1 MVFADSAAGPILIFV
16 GIAIFL
22 ILLFGNWLMFQKA
35 GQRGWTCIIPFLNM
49 LVMLRIVRRP
59 LWWLLLLFIPFVNIV
74 VGIIIALDLA
84 KVFGKS
90 VGFAIGLIILP
101 WIFLVIL
108 GLGAAQY
115 QPEPDPLF

>member
-1 MVFADSAAGPILIFV
+1 MVLADSSAGPILTFV

-35 GQRGWTCIIPFLNM
+35 GQRGWTCIIPILNL
-49 LVMLRIVRRP
+49 LVLLRIVRRP
-59 LWWLLLLFIPFVNIV
+59 LWWIVLMIIPIVNLVVFIIV
-74 VGIIIALDLA
+74 MLDLA
-84 KVFGKS
+84 KVFGKG
-90 VGFAIGLIILP
+90 VGWAIGLILLP

>member
-1 MVFADSAAGPILIFV
+1 MVLADSAAGPIAIFFGV
-16 GIAIFL
+16 AVFL

-35 GQRGWTCIIPFLNM
+35 GQRGWTCIIPILNL
-49 LVMLRIVRRP
+49 LVFLRIVRRP
-59 LWWLLLLFIPFVNIV
+59 LWWVVLLLIPIVGWV
-74 VGIIIALDLA
+74 VGIVVMFDLA
-84 KVFGKS
+84 KSFGKG
-90 VGFAIGLIILP
+90 VGFAIGLILLP

>member
-22 ILLFGNWLMFQKA
+22 ILLFGNWLMFEKA
-35 GQRGWTCIIPFLNM
+35 GQRGWTCIIPILNL
-49 LVMLRIVRRP
+49 LVFLRIVKRP
-59 LWWLLLLFIPFVNIV
+59 LWWFILLLIPVVGFV
-74 VGIIIALDLA
+74 VGIIVMLDLA

-90 VGFAIGLIILP
+90 VAFAIGLILLP

-115 QPEPDPLF
+115 QEEPDPLF